1 MDYSEAVEEL
11 TSRHSN
17 RKDPAKD
24 STKQTL
30 DLLDSPE
37 QDYKV
42 ILVGGTNGKGSV
54 VEMISEL
61 LQSQG
66 NKVGTYRSPH
76 LETVRERIQ
85 INSEKIPEED
95 FLGLYTRIDSLESD
109 LSFFEF
115 MTSMAYT
122 YFSTEDVDYAVMEVG
137 MGGRLDAT
145 NVVDADISVI
155 TNLGKDHEKYLGET
169 REERAYEKAGI
180 IGTGPVVLGEM
191 CDELIEAAED
201 KTDDIKGKK
210 VVDGNASAVLEF
222 DEKKFRIPV
231 QGSFQKK
238 NLGVALSAV
247 EELSEIPE
255 DLTSALESL
264 ECPGRMEVR
273 GRNPLYIQDGAHNP
287 SAVQEIIED
296 LPEEFT
302 CIFNASKNKDVE
314 EMISILEKKASKFYF
329 TESEVE
335 WATRDAEKLAEHT
348 SEEYEIEKNPQEAAR
363 KARKN
368 TGRDGCVLAT
378 GSLYLI
384 GALREGEK

>member
-17 RKDPAKD
+17 RKDPARD

-95 FLGLYTRIDSLESD
+95 FLDLYTQIDSLETE

-222 DEKKFRIPV
+222 DGKKFRIPV

-296 LPEEFT
+296 LPEKFT
-302 CIFNASKNKDVE
+302 CVFNASKNKDVE

-335 WATRDAEKLAEHT
+335 WATRDAEELAEHT